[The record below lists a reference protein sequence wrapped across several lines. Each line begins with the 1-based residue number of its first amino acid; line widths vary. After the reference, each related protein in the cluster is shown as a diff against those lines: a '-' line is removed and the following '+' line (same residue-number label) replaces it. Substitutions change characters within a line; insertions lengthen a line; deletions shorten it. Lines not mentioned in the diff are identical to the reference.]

1 MNKLHIDSLLTKLLD
16 NCKLG
21 ILISDANGI
30 ILWGNQYYSQL
41 AGFDIRA
48 MTGQDIRVI
57 SRQKLVALPSDFL
70 IDRVISEKKEITS
83 IVKYKTVDFVIT
95 TATPVFGQDGAIEYL
110 VYSITNYSEAVR
122 MQNQLKHLSA
132 KNQALEAQ
140 LNAVLAQSLLS
151 KNIIVSDLRMKQLYK
166 TAARLS
172 SVDTSVLILGE
183 SGVGK
188 DVYARFLH
196 SASSRRDK
204 NFIHVN
210 LASIPKSLFE
220 SELFGYE
227 PGAFTG
233 ALKNGKC
240 GLIELA
246 NHGTLFLDEIGEMEP
261 DIQAKLL
268 QVIQEKSLRRVGSSK
283 TIPLDI
289 RIISATNC
297 NLEEL
302 VRQGKFR
309 LDLYYRLNVVSVEIP
324 PLRERPVEIP
334 LLADMFLK
342 KYNELYHSDKVIENS
357 AMNLLLAYDW
367 PGNIRELN
375 HLIERLVVV
384 GSSRFITPDQ
394 LPDSFLRKL
403 PPEVWPPSQLPGEV
417 RDFDG
422 YEGLNLKDATAA
434 MEQSLI
440 RRALALHHST
450 TEAAKAMG
458 IDVSTLSKKR
468 KKYGI

>member
-1 MNKLHIDSLLTKLLD
+1 MDTLHIDSLLTKLLD

-21 ILISDANGI
+21 ILISDAQGI

-41 AGFDIRA
+41 AGFDIRSMA
-48 MTGQDIRVI
+48 GQDIRVI
-57 SRQKLVALPSDFL
+57 SRQNLVALPSDFL
-70 IDRVISEKKEITS
+70 IDRVIAEKREITS

-95 TATPVFGQDGAIEYL
+95 TATPVFGPDGAIEYL

-122 MQNQLKHLSA
+122 MQNQLKQLSA

-151 KNIIVSDLRMKQLYK
+151 KNIIVSDPRMKQLYK

-196 SASSRRDK
+196 SSGSRRDK

-246 NHGTLFLDEIGEMEP
+246 NQGTLFLDEIGEMEP
-261 DIQAKLL
+261 DMQAKLL

-283 TIPLDI
+283 TVPLDL

-297 NLEEL
+297 DLEEL
-302 VRQGKFR
+302 VQKGKFR

-342 KYNELYHSDKVIENS
+342 KYNEMYHSDKVIENS
-357 AMNLLLAYDW
+357 AMNLLLAYGW

-394 LPDSFLRKL
+394 LPDSLLRQL
-403 PPEVWPPSQLPGEV
+403 PPELGAPSQAQSGH
-417 RDFDG
+417 G
-422 YEGLNLKDATAA
+422 YEGLNLKEAAAA
-434 MEQSLI
+434 MERSLI
-440 RRALALHHST
+440 RRALALYPST
-450 TEAAKAMG
+450 TEAARAMG